1 MIVWLEVGRGGAVPL
16 DTLLR
21 RVRDLSPD
29 GLARV
34 SVDGE

>member
-1 MIVWLEVGRGGAVPL
+1 MWLEVGRGGTVPL
-16 DTLLR
+16 DTLLHR
-21 RVRDLSPD
+21 IRDLSPD